1 MLLDFKKSK
10 LYIGITLVIQAISF
24 IALFIMMYSKKSKY
38 ASAFLTL
45 GLIEGAIGAY
55 LLYMQKLEDDIDY
68 EDDFGDFLKRDYGVD
83 ENFDDADF
91 DTVDEP
97 DDDNNEIVIP
107 IDESVDETEFN

>member
-24 IALFIMMYSKKSKY
+24 ITLFIMLYSKKSKY
-38 ASAFLTL
+38 ATAFLTL
-45 GLIEGAIGAY
+45 GIIGGAVGAY
-55 LLYMQKLEDDIDY
+55 LLYMQKLEDDIAY
-68 EDDFGDFLKRDYGVD
+68 EDDFGDFLKREYDVD

-97 DDDNNEIVIP
+97 NDDNKEIVIP
-107 IDESVDETEFN
+107 IDESVDENEFN

>member
-24 IALFIMMYSKKSKY
+24 ITLFILLYSKKRRY
-38 ASAFLTL
+38 ATAFFAL
-45 GLIEGAIGAY
+45 GIIGGAVGVY
-55 LLYMQKLEDDIDY
+55 LLYMQKLEDETDY
-68 EDDFGDFLKRDYGVD
+68 EDDFGDFLKREYGAD

-97 DDDNNEIVIP
+97 DDDVNEIVIP